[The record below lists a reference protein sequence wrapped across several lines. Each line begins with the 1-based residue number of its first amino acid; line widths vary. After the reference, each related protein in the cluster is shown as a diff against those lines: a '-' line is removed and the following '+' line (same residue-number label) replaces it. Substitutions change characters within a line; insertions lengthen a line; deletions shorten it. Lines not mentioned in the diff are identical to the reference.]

1 MTDVDIKDDQDGV
14 TIRVR
19 IQPRASKNQFA
30 GILDGAVKVRLSAP
44 PVDGEAND
52 ACIKFFSSFF
62 KVSAGSVK
70 ILSGFTGKNKIIKIS
85 GLSTEDVLSRISL
98 D

>member
-1 MTDVDIKDDQDGV
+1 MTDADIKEDLDGV

-19 IQPRASKNQFA
+19 VQPRAAKNQFA
-30 GILDGAVKVRLSAP
+30 GILDGAVKIRLSAP

-52 ACIKFFSSFF
+52 ACVKFLSSFF
-62 KVSAGSVK
+62 KVSASSVK
-70 ILSGFTGKNKIIKIS
+70 IISGFTGKNKIIKIS
-85 GLSTEDVLSRISL
+85 GLSTEEVLSRISP